1 MNMCVL
7 KTLAVSD
14 AITVSVTAADQSG
27 GGGGRIIGGT
37 GEGGM
42 SRMTFIKIA

>member
-14 AITVSVTAADQSG
+14 AITVVANAGDQSG
-27 GGGGRIIGGT
+27 GGGGRIIGGS
-37 GEGGM
+37 GQGGM